1 MSAGGPTLR
10 LAYLYP
16 DLMNLYAD
24 RGNVT
29 CLQQRC
35 AWRGIELRVTT
46 VAWGDGL
53 TEPQDI
59 YVIGG
64 GQDRQQ
70 RAASEGLTRRHA
82 ERIGRDIADGAS
94 LLAVC
99 GGYQLMGRS
108 YRDADGTVM
117 AGLGIFDM
125 ETVHPGSG
133 VARCIGNIAC
143 RWRGKYLIGFENHG
157 GRTYLGTGAS
167 PLAEVVRGFG
177 NNGEDGG
184 EGAVTGNRRRH
195 VFAWRVVAQEPAPGG
210 PSADGGAAPCGAGV
224 HARATR
230 RHRRVAGPSRRVAD
244 RGCVGIELGPRCHGV
259 RLDHRGLNDPRHQP
273 GLIQLHGMA
282 GACDHPQAS
291 IGDAGRDLPAQ
302 LDGERPVTGAPQDHQ
317 RPAHI
322 FESVAKV
329 INRWLNVATAQA
341 FQEARRLGLAK

>member
-1 MSAGGPTLR
+1 MSVGGPTLR

-143 RWRGKYLIGFENHG
+143 RWRGKHLIGFENHG
-157 GRTYLGTGAS
+157 GRTYLGAGAS

-184 EGAVTGNRRRH
+184 EGAVTGTAVGTYLHGALLPKNPH
-195 VFAWRVVAQEPAPGG
+195 LADHLLTVAL
-210 PSADGGAAPCGAGV
+210 
-224 HARATR
+224 
-230 RHRRVAGPSRRVAD
+230 RRVAPEYTLAPLDDTVEWRAHRAAL
-244 RGCVGIELGPRCHGV
+244 RIAGV
-259 RLDHRGLNDPRHQP
+259 
-273 GLIQLHGMA
+273 
-282 GACDHPQAS
+282 S
-291 IGDAGRDLPAQ
+291 
-302 LDGERPVTGAPQDHQ
+302 ER
-317 RPAHI
+317 
-322 FESVAKV
+322 S
-329 INRWLNVATAQA
+329 
-341 FQEARRLGLAK
+341 

>member
-1 MSAGGPTLR
+1 MSSGGPALR

-46 VAWGDGL
+46 VAWGDAL

-59 YVIGG
+59 YAIGG

-70 RAASEGLTRRHA
+70 RAASEGLTHRHA
-82 ERIGRDIADGAS
+82 ERIGRDVADGAA

-108 YRDADGTVM
+108 YRDADGTEL

-143 RWRGKYLIGFENHG
+143 RWRGKHLIGFENHG
-157 GRTYLGTGAS
+157 GRTYLGAGAR

-177 NNGEDGG
+177 NNGEDGS
-184 EGAVTGNRRRH
+184 EGAVAGTAVGTYLHGSLLPKNPH
-195 VFAWRVVAQEPAPGG
+195 LADHLLTVAL
-210 PSADGGAAPCGAGV
+210 
-224 HARATR
+224 
-230 RHRRVAGPSRRVAD
+230 RRVAPEFA
-244 RGCVGIELGPRCHGV
+244 LPP
-259 RLDHRGLNDPRHQP
+259 LNDDVEWRAHRAAL
-273 GLIQLHGMA
+273 GIVGV
-282 GACDHPQAS
+282 S
-291 IGDAGRDLPAQ
+291 
-302 LDGERPVTGAPQDHQ
+302 ER
-317 RPAHI
+317 R
-322 FESVAKV
+322 
-329 INRWLNVATAQA
+329 
-341 FQEARRLGLAK
+341 